1 MNKIILPIVNNFC
14 FNNSIFEK
22 EIIHQIKNISPGSYI
37 LDESKNDMTL
47 LEKFIYES
55 KLFYSNLYDNSGCI
69 VEFCII
75 DEDINNLNK
84 FKLNCDINLR
94 YTTGKTNSPFLS
106 VLTYF
111 STEELA
117 VIISDVT
124 YKNYVFKDFKKN
136 EKFNIF
142 FPKQNQ
148 QILFDGSLYYGNAD
162 ILEKNI
168 HFKRYCLVINLWKSN
183 PNNIETFNYPDFDK
197 FVVTTK
203 NDSIIEISNSTV
215 NNKNLYY
222 DQELPYDFYENMLY
236 SQENFKMKEELVKLI
251 KDNYNENFYYTLSYN
266 NDNKEIC
273 KKNKIIEDIN
283 FMNKL
288 KDDPLIDNVINN
300 RFLQRHLCQNFY
312 SKSICQ
318 WIVHECDNYASN
330 NGGWSSFINKSY
342 PINHLPIEKVSNIF
356 SFILISFNEIMQT
369 IKNKYELTVDIDFNI
384 MDLYVIRYDST
395 GVNELD
401 LHRDMGFFTINIL
414 LSDPKDFEGD
424 GAYFNDGITINL
436 NQGDAIIHSSR
447 MKHSGKHVT
456 NGYRYVMIAIINF
469 VMKL

>member
-1 MNKIILPIVNNFC
+1 MNKIMLPIVNNFC

-117 VIISDVT
+117 IIISDVT

-148 QILFDGSLYYGNAD
+148 QILFDGSFYYGNAD

-197 FVVTTK
+197 FIVTTK

-215 NNKNLYY
+215 NNKILYY

-236 SQENFKMKEELVKLI
+236 SQENFKMKEGKI
-251 KDNYNENFYYTLSYN
+251 K
-266 NDNKEIC
+266 
-273 KKNKIIEDIN
+273 
-283 FMNKL
+283 
-288 KDDPLIDNVINN
+288 
-300 RFLQRHLCQNFY
+300 
-312 SKSICQ
+312 
-318 WIVHECDNYASN
+318 
-330 NGGWSSFINKSY
+330 
-342 PINHLPIEKVSNIF
+342 
-356 SFILISFNEIMQT
+356 T
-369 IKNKYELTVDIDFNI
+369 I
-384 MDLYVIRYDST
+384 
-395 GVNELD
+395 
-401 LHRDMGFFTINIL
+401 
-414 LSDPKDFEGD
+414 
-424 GAYFNDGITINL
+424 
-436 NQGDAIIHSSR
+436 
-447 MKHSGKHVT
+447 
-456 NGYRYVMIAIINF
+456 
-469 VMKL
+469 